1 MLSVKDSPTR
11 DEVVA
16 IVERHGAERTSLI
29 PILQDI
35 KQAQHEITDEAMQIV
50 ADLVGVH
57 AVEVFSV
64 ATFYAFLH
72 GAPEGRY
79 VLRLCG
85 TLSCDFAGKTAVAE
99 ALRVALG
106 IDFGATTDD
115 GVFTLE
121 WASCVGMCDQ
131 GPALLVNDRVFTRVT
146 PEKVAEI
153 VAEYRTKAASD
164 DRQDI
169 VTTRNDLTYAGIEA
183 DAGLKAA
190 LALKRGDIV
199 DTVSGAALKGRG
211 GAGFPTGMKWNFCAA
226 EKSDQKYIICN
237 ADEGEPGTFKDR
249 VILRDFADL
258 VFEGMTIGGRAIGAG
273 MGIVYL
279 RAEYAYLRAHLN
291 EVIHRR
297 RAAGLLGKN
306 VGGVEGFDFD
316 IVVARGAG
324 AYVCGEET
332 ALIESL
338 EGFRGEPR
346 NRPPFPAVAGFL
358 NHPTVVN
365 NVETL
370 ASVACIFA
378 KGTDWFKGF
387 GTDKSTGYKL
397 FSVSGDCDKPGV
409 YEFPW
414 GITVADLLKEV
425 GGTGAKAVQ
434 IGGASGVC
442 VPARDFERRLAFED
456 IPTGGS
462 VMVIGQ
468 QRDLLDVAENFLEFF
483 VEESCGQCTPCRLG
497 NAQLL
502 EGVELLK
509 QGGCSAAHLADLK
522 ALGATMQVAAKCGLG
537 QTSPSAFLSIVGA
550 FADDVTTRPQRA

>member
-1 MLSVKDSPTR
+1 MLNIPESATR
-11 DEVVA
+11 DEIVA
-16 IVERHGAERTSLI
+16 IVERHGADRTSLI
-29 PILQDI
+29 PILQDV
-35 KQAQHEITDEAMQIV
+35 KKAQHEITDEAMQIV
-50 ADLVGVH
+50 ADLVGIH
-57 AVEVFSV
+57 PVEVFSV

-79 VLRLCG
+79 VVRLCG

-99 ALRVALG
+99 ALRGALG
-106 IDFGATTDD
+106 IEFGATTDD

-131 GPALLVNDRVFTRVT
+131 GPALLVNDTVFTRVT

-153 VAEYRTKAASD
+153 VARYRDKAAD
-164 DRQDI
+164 DARQDI
-169 VTTRNDLTYAGIEA
+169 VTARNELTYASIVP

-190 LALKRGDIV
+190 LALSRGDIV

-226 EKSDQKYIICN
+226 ERSEHKYIICN

-258 VFEGMTIGGRAIGAG
+258 VFEGMTIGGRAIGAS

-291 EVIHRR
+291 DVIHRR
-297 RAAGLLGKN
+297 REAGLLGSN
-306 VGGVEGFDFD
+306 VGGVAGFDFD

-397 FSVSGDCDKPGV
+397 FSISGDCEKPGV

-425 GGTGAKAVQ
+425 GGAGAKAVQ

-442 VPARDFERRLAFED
+442 VPANDFARRLAFED

-462 VMVIGQ
+462 VMVIGP

-497 NAQLL
+497 NPQLL

-509 QGGCSAAHLADLK
+509 RGECSAAHLADLK

>member
-1 MLSVKDSPTR
+1 MLTIDSAIR
-11 DEVVA
+11 DDIAAV
-16 IVERHGAERTSLI
+16 VERHGAERTSLI

-35 KQAQHEITDEAMQIV
+35 KKEHREITDEAMQVV
-50 ADLVGVH
+50 ADMLDIH
-57 AVEVFSV
+57 PVEVYSV

-72 GAPEGRY
+72 GAPEGRF
-79 VLRLCG
+79 VVRLCG
-85 TLSCDFAGKTAVAE
+85 TLACDFAGKTAVAE
-99 ALRVALG
+99 ALRTTLG
-106 IDFGATTDD
+106 IEFGATTDD

-131 GPALLVNDRVFTRVT
+131 GPAMLVNDKVFTRVT
-146 PEKVAEI
+146 PAKVAEI
-153 VAEYRTKAASD
+153 VAEYRAKGAD
-164 DRQDI
+164 EPRQDI
-169 VTTRNDLTYAGIEA
+169 VTARNELTYAGIEP

-190 LALKRGDIV
+190 LALSRGDIV
-199 DTVSGAALKGRG
+199 DTVSAAALKGRG

-226 EKSDQKYIICN
+226 EKSAHKYIICN

-249 VILRDFADL
+249 VILRDFPDL
-258 VFEGMTIGGRAIGAG
+258 VFEGMTIGGRAIGAD

-291 EVIHRR
+291 EVIQRR
-297 RAAGLLGKN
+297 RQAGLLGKN
-306 VGGVEGFDFD
+306 VGGIEGFDFD
-316 IVVARGAG
+316 IVLARGAG

-358 NHPTVVN
+358 NHPTTVN

-378 KGTDWFKGF
+378 KGTDWFKSF
-387 GTDKSTGYKL
+387 GTEKSTGYKL
-397 FSVSGDCDKPGV
+397 FSISGDCEKPGV

-425 GGTGAKAVQ
+425 GGAGAKAVQ

-442 VPARDFERRLAFED
+442 VPAADFARRLAFED

-462 VMVIGQ
+462 VMVIGA

-483 VEESCGQCTPCRLG
+483 VEESCGQCNPCRLG
-497 NAQLL
+497 NPKLL

-509 QGGCSAAHLADLK
+509 NGTCSAEHLADLK
-522 ALGATMQVAAKCGLG
+522 SLGATMQVAAKCGLG

>member
-1 MLSVKDSPTR
+1 MLKIPESTTR
-11 DEVVA
+11 DDIVA
-16 IVERHGAERTSLI
+16 IVERHGADRTSLI
-29 PILQDI
+29 PILQDV
-35 KQAQHEITDEAMQIV
+35 KTAEHEISDEAMQIV
-50 ADLVGVH
+50 ADLLGIH
-57 AVEVFSV
+57 PVEVYSV

-72 GAPEGRY
+72 GATEGRY
-79 VLRLCG
+79 VVRLCG

-99 ALRVALG
+99 ALRSALG

-153 VAEYRTKAASD
+153 VAQYRGKAAD
-164 DRQDI
+164 DARQDI
-169 VTTRNDLTYAGIEA
+169 VTARNELTYASIAAG
-183 DAGLKAA
+183 AGLKAA
-190 LALKRGDIV
+190 LALPRGDIV

-226 EKSDQKYIICN
+226 EKSEHKYIICN

-258 VFEGMTIGGRAIGAG
+258 VFEGMTIGGRAIGAS

-291 EVIHRR
+291 DVIHQRR
-297 RAAGLLGKN
+297 EAGLLGAN
-306 VGGVEGFDFD
+306 IGGIEGFDFD

-397 FSVSGDCDKPGV
+397 FSISGDCEKPGV

-414 GITVADLLKEV
+414 GITIADLLKEV
-425 GGTGAKAVQ
+425 GGGGAKAVQ
-434 IGGASGVC
+434 SGGASGVC
-442 VPARDFERRLAFED
+442 VPARDFARRLAFED

-462 VMVIGQ
+462 VMVIGP

-502 EGVELLK
+502 DGVELLK
-509 QGGCSAAHLADLK
+509 SGACSAAHLADLK

>member
-1 MLSVKDSPTR
+1 MLTIDSAIR
-11 DEVVA
+11 DDIAAV
-16 IVERHGAERTSLI
+16 VERHGAERTSLI

-35 KQAQHEITDEAMQIV
+35 KKEHREITDEAMQVV
-50 ADLVGVH
+50 ADLLDIH
-57 AVEVFSV
+57 PVEVYSV

-72 GAPEGRY
+72 GAPEGRF
-79 VLRLCG
+79 VVRLCG
-85 TLSCDFAGKTAVAE
+85 TLACDFAGKTAVAE
-99 ALRVALG
+99 ALRTALG
-106 IDFGATTDD
+106 IEFGATTDD

-131 GPALLVNDRVFTRVT
+131 GPAMLVNDKVLTRVT
-146 PEKVAEI
+146 PAKVAEI
-153 VAEYRTKAASD
+153 VAEYRAKGADET
-164 DRQDI
+164 RQDI
-169 VTTRNDLTYAGIEA
+169 VTARNELTYAGIEP

-190 LALKRGDIV
+190 LALSRGDIV
-199 DTVSGAALKGRG
+199 DTVSAAALKGRG

-226 EKSDQKYIICN
+226 EKSAHKYIICN

-249 VILRDFADL
+249 VILRDFPDL
-258 VFEGMTIGGRAIGAG
+258 VFEGMTIGGRAIGAD

-291 EVIHRR
+291 EVIQRR
-297 RAAGLLGKN
+297 RQAGLLGKN
-306 VGGVEGFDFD
+306 VGGIAGFDFD
-316 IVVARGAG
+316 IVLARGAG

-358 NHPTVVN
+358 NHPTTVN

-378 KGTDWFKGF
+378 KGTDWFKSF

-397 FSVSGDCDKPGV
+397 FSISGDCEKPGV

-425 GGTGAKAVQ
+425 GGAGAKAVQ

-442 VPARDFERRLAFED
+442 VPAADFARRLAFED
-456 IPTGGS
+456 FPTGGS
-462 VMVIGQ
+462 VIVIGA

-483 VEESCGQCTPCRLG
+483 VEESCGQCNPCRLG
-497 NAQLL
+497 NPKLL

-509 QGGCSAAHLADLK
+509 QGTCSAEHLADLK

>member
-1 MLSVKDSPTR
+1 MLTITDSPAR
-11 DEVVA
+11 DEIVA

-131 GPALLVNDRVFTRVT
+131 GPALLVNDKVFTRVT

-183 DAGLKAA
+183 DAGLRAA
-190 LALKRGDIV
+190 LALSRGDIV

-258 VFEGMTIGGRAIGAG
+258 VFEGMTIGGRAIGAS

-387 GTDKSTGYKL
+387 GTDKSSGYKL
-397 FSVSGDCDKPGV
+397 FSISGDCDKPGV

-425 GGTGAKAVQ
+425 GGAGAKAVQ

-442 VPARDFERRLAFED
+442 VPAKDFERRLAFED

-497 NAQLL
+497 NPQLL

-509 QGGCSAAHLADLK
+509 QGECSAAHLADLK

>member
-1 MLSVKDSPTR
+1 MTQTDTASR
-11 DEVVA
+11 DGIVA
-16 IVERHGAERTSLI
+16 IVERHGADRTSLI

-35 KQAQHEITDEAMQIV
+35 KRTRRGIDSQAMQIV
-50 ADLVGVH
+50 ADLLDIH
-57 AVEVFSV
+57 PVEVYSV
-64 ATFYAFLH
+64 ASFYAFLH
-72 GAPEGRY
+72 GAPEGAY
-79 VLRLCG
+79 VVRLCG
-85 TLSCDFAGKTAVAE
+85 TLSCDFAGKDAVAD
-99 ALRVALG
+99 ALRDELG
-106 IDFGATTDD
+106 IDFDETTDD
-115 GVFTLE
+115 HLFTLE

-131 GPALLVNDRVFTRVT
+131 GPALLVNDRVYTRVT
-146 PEKVAEI
+146 PEMAREI
-153 VAEYRTKAASD
+153 VAAHRAAGAPD
-164 DRQDI
+164 GAQEI
-169 VTTRNDLTYAGIEA
+169 VTKGNELTYGAIPAG
-183 DAGLKAA
+183 AGLKAA
-190 LALKRGDIV
+190 LAMPRGDIV
-199 DTVSGAALKGRG
+199 DTVSASSLKGRG

-249 VILRDFADL
+249 VILREFPDL

-279 RAEYAYLRAHLN
+279 RAEYAYLRHHLN
-291 EVIHRR
+291 EVIRR
-297 RAAGLLGKN
+297 RREAGLLGKN

-316 IVVARGAG
+316 IVVANGAG

-370 ASVACIFA
+370 ASVACVFA
-378 KGTDWFKGF
+378 KGVDWFKGF

-397 FSVSGDCDKPGV
+397 FSVSGDCEKPGV

-462 VMVIGQ
+462 VMVIGPD
-468 QRDLLDVAENFLEFF
+468 RDMLDVAENFLEFF

-509 QGGCSAAHLADLK
+509 KGDCTPEHLADLK
-522 ALGATMQVAAKCGLG
+522 GLGATMQVASKCGLG
-537 QTSPSAFLSIVGA
+537 QTSPSAFLTIVDG
-550 FADDVTTRPQRA
+550 FADDVTTRPQSV

>member
-1 MLSVKDSPTR
+1 MLTIDSAIR
-11 DEVVA
+11 DDIAAV
-16 IVERHGAERTSLI
+16 VERHGAERTSLI

-35 KQAQHEITDEAMQIV
+35 KKEHREITDEAMQVV
-50 ADLVGVH
+50 ADLLDIH
-57 AVEVFSV
+57 PVEVYSV

-72 GAPEGRY
+72 GAPEGRF
-79 VLRLCG
+79 VVRLCG
-85 TLSCDFAGKTAVAE
+85 TLACDFAGKTAVAE
-99 ALRVALG
+99 ALRTTLG
-106 IDFGATTDD
+106 IEFGATTDD

-131 GPALLVNDRVFTRVT
+131 GPAMLVNDKVLTRVT
-146 PEKVAEI
+146 PAKVAEI
-153 VAEYRTKAASD
+153 VAEYRAKGADET
-164 DRQDI
+164 RQDI
-169 VTTRNDLTYAGIEA
+169 VTARNELTYAGIEP

-190 LALKRGDIV
+190 LALSRGDIV
-199 DTVSGAALKGRG
+199 DTVSAAALKGRG

-226 EKSDQKYIICN
+226 EKSAHKYIICN

-249 VILRDFADL
+249 VILRDFPDL
-258 VFEGMTIGGRAIGAG
+258 VFEGMTIGGRAIGAD

-291 EVIHRR
+291 EVIQRR
-297 RAAGLLGKN
+297 RQAGLLGKN
-306 VGGVEGFDFD
+306 VGGIAGFDFD
-316 IVVARGAG
+316 IVLARGAG

-358 NHPTVVN
+358 NHPTTVN

-378 KGTDWFKGF
+378 KGTDWFKSF

-397 FSVSGDCDKPGV
+397 FSISGDCEKPGV

-425 GGTGAKAVQ
+425 GGAGAKAVQ

-442 VPARDFERRLAFED
+442 VPAADFARRLAFED

-462 VMVIGQ
+462 VMVIGA

-483 VEESCGQCTPCRLG
+483 VEESCGQCNPCRLG
-497 NAQLL
+497 NPKLL

-509 QGGCSAAHLADLK
+509 QGTCSAEHLADLK

>member
-1 MLSVKDSPTR
+1 MLTITDSPAH

-35 KQAQHEITDEAMQIV
+35 KQAQHEISDEAMQIV

-153 VAEYRTKAASD
+153 VAEYRTKAAGD
-164 DRQDI
+164 DRQDV
-169 VTTRNDLTYAGIEA
+169 VTARNDLTYASIEPN
-183 DAGLKAA
+183 AGLKAA

-199 DTVSGAALKGRG
+199 DTVSGGGLKGRG

-258 VFEGMTIGGRAIGAG
+258 VFEGMTIGGRAIGAS

-297 RAAGLLGKN
+297 REAGLLGKN

-378 KGTDWFKGF
+378 KGTDWFKEF
-387 GTDKSTGYKL
+387 GTDISTGYKL

-509 QGGCSAAHLADLK
+509 QGECSAAHLADLK

>member
-1 MLSVKDSPTR
+1 MLTIDSAIR
-11 DEVVA
+11 DDVAA
-16 IVERHGAERTSLI
+16 IVERHGADRTSLI
-29 PILQDI
+29 PILQDV
-35 KQAQHEITDEAMQIV
+35 KKAHSEITDDAMQVV
-50 ADLVGVH
+50 ADLLDIH
-57 AVEVFSV
+57 PVEVYSV

-72 GAPEGRY
+72 GAPEGRF
-79 VLRLCG
+79 VVRLCG

-99 ALRVALG
+99 ALRASLG

-131 GPALLVNDRVFTRVT
+131 GPALLVNDKVFTRVT
-146 PEKVAEI
+146 PAKVAEI
-153 VAEYRTKAASD
+153 VAEYRGQAVDEA
-164 DRQDI
+164 RQDI
-169 VTTRNDLTYAGIEA
+169 VTARNELTYASIEPN
-183 DAGLKAA
+183 AGLKAA
-190 LALKRGDIV
+190 LALSRGDIV
-199 DTVSGAALKGRG
+199 DTVSAAALKGRG

-226 EKSDQKYIICN
+226 EKSEHKYVICN

-249 VILRDFADL
+249 VILRDFPDL
-258 VFEGMTIGGRAIGAG
+258 VFEGMTIGGRAIGAD

-279 RAEYAYLRAHLN
+279 RAEYAYLRNHLN
-291 EVIHRR
+291 EVIQRR
-297 RAAGLLGKN
+297 RQAGLLGKN
-306 VGGVEGFDFD
+306 VGGIEGFDFD
-316 IVVARGAG
+316 IVLARGAG

-358 NHPTVVN
+358 NHPTTVN

-378 KGTDWFKGF
+378 KGTEWFKGF

-397 FSVSGDCDKPGV
+397 FSISGDCEKPGV

-414 GITVADLLKEV
+414 GITIADLLKEV

-442 VPARDFERRLAFED
+442 VPAKDFERRLAFED

-468 QRDLLDVAENFLEFF
+468 QRDMLDVAENFLEFF
-483 VEESCGQCTPCRLG
+483 VEESCGQCNPCRLG
-497 NAQLL
+497 NPKLLDGVKQLKD
-502 EGVELLK
+502 GA
-509 QGGCSAAHLADLK
+509 CSAKHLADLK

-537 QTSPSAFLSIVGA
+537 QTSPSAFLSIVGG

>member
-1 MLSVKDSPTR
+1 MLTIDSAIR
-11 DEVVA
+11 DDIAAV
-16 IVERHGAERTSLI
+16 VERHGAERTSLI

-35 KQAQHEITDEAMQIV
+35 KKEHREITDEAMQVV
-50 ADLVGVH
+50 ADLLDIH
-57 AVEVFSV
+57 PVEVYSV

-72 GAPEGRY
+72 GAPEGRF
-79 VLRLCG
+79 VVRLCG
-85 TLSCDFAGKTAVAE
+85 TLACDFAGKTAVAE
-99 ALRVALG
+99 ALRTALG
-106 IDFGATTDD
+106 IEFGATTDD

-131 GPALLVNDRVFTRVT
+131 GPAMLVNDKVLTRVT
-146 PEKVAEI
+146 PAKVAEI
-153 VAEYRTKAASD
+153 VAEYRAKGADET
-164 DRQDI
+164 RQDI
-169 VTTRNDLTYAGIEA
+169 VTARNELTYAGIEP

-190 LALKRGDIV
+190 LALSRGDIV
-199 DTVSGAALKGRG
+199 DTVSAAALKGRG

-226 EKSDQKYIICN
+226 EKSAHKYIICN

-249 VILRDFADL
+249 VILRDFPDL
-258 VFEGMTIGGRAIGAG
+258 VFEGMTIGGRAIGAD

-291 EVIHRR
+291 EVIQRR
-297 RAAGLLGKN
+297 RQAGLLGKN
-306 VGGVEGFDFD
+306 VGGIAGFDFD
-316 IVVARGAG
+316 IVLARGAG

-358 NHPTVVN
+358 NHPTTVN

-378 KGTDWFKGF
+378 KGTDWFKSF

-397 FSVSGDCDKPGV
+397 FSISGDCEKPGV

-425 GGTGAKAVQ
+425 GGAGAKAVQ

-442 VPARDFERRLAFED
+442 VPAADFARRLAFED

-462 VMVIGQ
+462 VMVIGA

-483 VEESCGQCTPCRLG
+483 VEESCGQCNPCRLG
-497 NAQLL
+497 NPKLL
-502 EGVELLK
+502 EGVEQLK
-509 QGGCSAAHLADLK
+509 QGTCSAEHLADLK

>member
-1 MLSVKDSPTR
+1 MLTIDSAIR
-11 DEVVA
+11 DDIAAV
-16 IVERHGAERTSLI
+16 VERHGAERTSLI

-35 KQAQHEITDEAMQIV
+35 KKEHREITDEAMQVV
-50 ADLVGVH
+50 ADLLDIH
-57 AVEVFSV
+57 PVEVYSV

-72 GAPEGRY
+72 GAPEGRF
-79 VLRLCG
+79 VVRLCG
-85 TLSCDFAGKTAVAE
+85 TLACDFAGKTAVAE
-99 ALRVALG
+99 ALRTALG
-106 IDFGATTDD
+106 IEFGATTDD

-131 GPALLVNDRVFTRVT
+131 GPAMLVNDKVLTRVT
-146 PEKVAEI
+146 PAKVAEI
-153 VAEYRTKAASD
+153 VAEYRAKGADET
-164 DRQDI
+164 RQDI
-169 VTTRNDLTYAGIEA
+169 VTARNELTYAGIEP

-190 LALKRGDIV
+190 LALSRGDIV
-199 DTVSGAALKGRG
+199 DTVSAAALKGRG

-226 EKSDQKYIICN
+226 EKSAHKYIICN

-249 VILRDFADL
+249 VILRDFPDL
-258 VFEGMTIGGRAIGAG
+258 VFEGMTIGGRAIGAD

-291 EVIHRR
+291 EVIQRR
-297 RAAGLLGKN
+297 RQAGLLGKN
-306 VGGVEGFDFD
+306 VGGIAGFDFD
-316 IVVARGAG
+316 IVLARGAG

-358 NHPTVVN
+358 NHPTTVN

-378 KGTDWFKGF
+378 KGTDWFKSF

-397 FSVSGDCDKPGV
+397 FSISGDCEKPGV

-425 GGTGAKAVQ
+425 GGAGAKAVQ

-442 VPARDFERRLAFED
+442 VPAADFARRLAFED

-462 VMVIGQ
+462 VVVIGA

-483 VEESCGQCTPCRLG
+483 VEESCGQCNPCRLG
-497 NAQLL
+497 NPKLL

-509 QGGCSAAHLADLK
+509 EGTCSAEHLADLK

>member
-1 MLSVKDSPTR
+1 MLTIDSAIR
-11 DEVVA
+11 DDIAAV
-16 IVERHGAERTSLI
+16 VERHGAERTSLI

-35 KQAQHEITDEAMQIV
+35 KKEHREITDEAMQVV
-50 ADLVGVH
+50 ADLLDIH
-57 AVEVFSV
+57 PVEVYSV

-72 GAPEGRY
+72 GAPEGRF
-79 VLRLCG
+79 VVRLCG
-85 TLSCDFAGKTAVAE
+85 TLACDFAGKTAVAE
-99 ALRVALG
+99 ALRTALG
-106 IDFGATTDD
+106 IEFGATTDD

-131 GPALLVNDRVFTRVT
+131 GPAMLVNDKVLTRVT
-146 PEKVAEI
+146 PAKVAEI
-153 VAEYRTKAASD
+153 VAEYRAKGADET
-164 DRQDI
+164 RQDI
-169 VTTRNDLTYAGIEA
+169 VTARNELTYAGIEP

-190 LALKRGDIV
+190 LALSRGDIV
-199 DTVSGAALKGRG
+199 DTVSAAALKGRG

-226 EKSDQKYIICN
+226 EKSAHKYIICN

-249 VILRDFADL
+249 VILRDFPDL
-258 VFEGMTIGGRAIGAG
+258 VFEGMTIGGRAIGAD

-291 EVIHRR
+291 EVIQRR
-297 RAAGLLGKN
+297 RQAGLLGKN
-306 VGGVEGFDFD
+306 VGGIAGFDFD
-316 IVVARGAG
+316 IVLARGAG

-358 NHPTVVN
+358 NHPTTVN

-378 KGTDWFKGF
+378 KGTDWFKSF

-397 FSVSGDCDKPGV
+397 FSISGDCEKPGV

-425 GGTGAKAVQ
+425 GGAGAKAVQ

-442 VPARDFERRLAFED
+442 VPAADFARRLAFED

-462 VMVIGQ
+462 VMVIGA

-483 VEESCGQCTPCRLG
+483 VEESCGQCNPCRLG
-497 NAQLL
+497 NPKLL

-509 QGGCSAAHLADLK
+509 EGTCSAEHLADLK

>member
-1 MLSVKDSPTR
+1 MLTIPDSATR
-11 DEVVA
+11 DEIVA

-29 PILQDI
+29 PILEDV
-35 KQAQHEITDEAMQIV
+35 KKAQHEISDEAMQVI

-57 AVEVFSV
+57 PVEVYSV

-72 GAPEGRY
+72 GAPEGRF
-79 VLRLCG
+79 VVRLCG
-85 TLSCDFAGKTAVAE
+85 TLSCDFAGKDAVAA
-99 ALRVALG
+99 ALRDALG
-106 IDFGATTDD
+106 VEFGETTDD

-146 PEKVAEI
+146 PEKVASI
-153 VAEYRTKAASD
+153 VAEYRGKAAD
-164 DRQDI
+164 DERQDI
-169 VTTRNDLTYAGIEA
+169 ESTRNELTYASIQA
-183 DAGLKAA
+183 NAGLEAA
-190 LALKRGDIV
+190 LALGRGDIV
-199 DTVSGAALKGRG
+199 DTVAGAGLKGRG

-249 VILRDFADL
+249 VILRDFPDL
-258 VFEGMTIGGRAIGAG
+258 VFEGMTIGGRAIGASL
-273 MGIVYL
+273 GIVYL

-291 EVIHRR
+291 EVIKRR
-297 RAAGLLGKN
+297 REAGLLGKD
-306 VGGVEGFDFD
+306 VGGMQGFDFD

-378 KGTDWFKGF
+378 RGTDWFKGF

-397 FSVSGDCDKPGV
+397 FSISGDCDKPGV

-442 VPARDFERRLAFED
+442 VAAKDFERRLAFED

-468 QRDLLDVAENFLEFF
+468 QRDMLDVAENFLEFF

-497 NAQLL
+497 NPQLL
-502 EGVELLK
+502 EGVGLLK
-509 QGGCSAAHLADLK
+509 QGACSAEHLADLK
-522 ALGATMQVAAKCGLG
+522 ALGATMQAAAKCGLG

>member
-1 MLSVKDSPTR
+1 MLTIDSAIR
-11 DEVVA
+11 DDIAAV
-16 IVERHGAERTSLI
+16 VERHGAERTSLI

-35 KQAQHEITDEAMQIV
+35 KKEHREITDEAMQVV
-50 ADLVGVH
+50 ADLLDIH
-57 AVEVFSV
+57 PVEVYSV

-72 GAPEGRY
+72 GAPEGRF
-79 VLRLCG
+79 VVRLCG
-85 TLSCDFAGKTAVAE
+85 TLACDFAGKTAVAE
-99 ALRVALG
+99 ALRTALG
-106 IDFGATTDD
+106 IEFGATTDD

-131 GPALLVNDRVFTRVT
+131 GPAMLVNDKVLTRVT
-146 PEKVAEI
+146 PAKVAEI
-153 VAEYRTKAASD
+153 VAEYRAKGADET
-164 DRQDI
+164 RQDI
-169 VTTRNDLTYAGIEA
+169 VTARNELTYAGIEP

-190 LALKRGDIV
+190 LALSRGDIV
-199 DTVSGAALKGRG
+199 DTVSAAALKGRG

-226 EKSDQKYIICN
+226 EKSAHKYIICN

-249 VILRDFADL
+249 VILRDFPDL
-258 VFEGMTIGGRAIGAG
+258 VFEGMTIGGRAIGAD

-291 EVIHRR
+291 EVIQRR
-297 RAAGLLGKN
+297 RQAGLLGKN
-306 VGGVEGFDFD
+306 VGGIAGFDFD
-316 IVVARGAG
+316 IVLARGAG

-358 NHPTVVN
+358 NHPTTVN

-378 KGTDWFKGF
+378 KGTDWFKSF

-397 FSVSGDCDKPGV
+397 FSISGDCEKPGV

-425 GGTGAKAVQ
+425 GGAGAKAVQ

-442 VPARDFERRLAFED
+442 VPAADFARRLAFED

-462 VMVIGQ
+462 VMVIGA

-483 VEESCGQCTPCRLG
+483 VEESCGQCNPCRLG
-497 NAQLL
+497 NPKLL

-509 QGGCSAAHLADLK
+509 QGTCSAEHLADLK

>member
-1 MLSVKDSPTR
+1 
-11 DEVVA
+11 
-16 IVERHGAERTSLI
+16 
-29 PILQDI
+29 
-35 KQAQHEITDEAMQIV
+35 MQIV

-169 VTTRNDLTYAGIEA
+169 VTKRNDLTYAGIEA

-211 GAGFPTGMKWNFCAA
+211 GAGFPTSLKWNFCAA
-226 EKSDQKYIICN
+226 EKSDQKYVICN

-249 VILRDFADL
+249 VILADFADL
-258 VFEGMTIGGRAIGAG
+258 VFEGMTIGGRVIGAG
-273 MGIVYL
+273 TGIVYL
-279 RAEYAYLRAHLN
+279 RAEYTYLRPHL
-291 EVIHRR
+291 ESRAPAPPRR
-297 RAAGLLGKN
+297 PACW
-306 VGGVEGFDFD
+306 
-316 IVVARGAG
+316 AR
-324 AYVCGEET
+324 T
-332 ALIESL
+332 
-338 EGFRGEPR
+338 
-346 NRPPFPAVAGFL
+346 
-358 NHPTVVN
+358 
-365 NVETL
+365 
-370 ASVACIFA
+370 
-378 KGTDWFKGF
+378 
-387 GTDKSTGYKL
+387 
-397 FSVSGDCDKPGV
+397 
-409 YEFPW
+409 
-414 GITVADLLKEV
+414 
-425 GGTGAKAVQ
+425 
-434 IGGASGVC
+434 
-442 VPARDFERRLAFED
+442 
-456 IPTGGS
+456 
-462 VMVIGQ
+462 
-468 QRDLLDVAENFLEFF
+468 
-483 VEESCGQCTPCRLG
+483 
-497 NAQLL
+497 
-502 EGVELLK
+502 
-509 QGGCSAAHLADLK
+509 SAASRASPS
-522 ALGATMQVAAKCGLG
+522 
-537 QTSPSAFLSIVGA
+537 TSPSAWAPAPTSA
-550 FADDVTTRPQRA
+550 ARKRP

>member
-1 MLSVKDSPTR
+1 MLTIDSAIR
-11 DEVVA
+11 DDIAAV
-16 IVERHGAERTSLI
+16 VERHGAERTSLI

-35 KQAQHEITDEAMQIV
+35 KKEHREITDEAMQVV
-50 ADLVGVH
+50 ADLLDIH
-57 AVEVFSV
+57 PVEVYSV

-72 GAPEGRY
+72 GAPEGRF
-79 VLRLCG
+79 VVRLCG
-85 TLSCDFAGKTAVAE
+85 TLACDFAGKTAVAE
-99 ALRVALG
+99 ALRTALG
-106 IDFGATTDD
+106 IEFGATTDD

-131 GPALLVNDRVFTRVT
+131 GPAMLVNDKVLTRVT
-146 PEKVAEI
+146 PAKVAEI
-153 VAEYRTKAASD
+153 VAEYRAKGADET
-164 DRQDI
+164 RQDI
-169 VTTRNDLTYAGIEA
+169 VTARNELTYAGIEP

-190 LALKRGDIV
+190 LALSRGDIV
-199 DTVSGAALKGRG
+199 DTVSAAALKGRG

-226 EKSDQKYIICN
+226 EKSAHKYIICN

-249 VILRDFADL
+249 VILRDFPDL
-258 VFEGMTIGGRAIGAG
+258 VFEGMTIGGRAIGAD

-291 EVIHRR
+291 EVIQRR
-297 RAAGLLGKN
+297 RQAGLLGKN
-306 VGGVEGFDFD
+306 VGGIAGFDFD
-316 IVVARGAG
+316 IVLARGAG

-358 NHPTVVN
+358 NHPTTVN

-378 KGTDWFKGF
+378 KGTDWFKSF

-397 FSVSGDCDKPGV
+397 FSISGDCEKPGV

-425 GGTGAKAVQ
+425 GGAGAKAVQ

-442 VPARDFERRLAFED
+442 VPAADFARRLAFEG

-462 VMVIGQ
+462 VMVIGA

-483 VEESCGQCTPCRLG
+483 VEESCGQCNPCRLG
-497 NAQLL
+497 NPKLL

-509 QGGCSAAHLADLK
+509 QGTCSAEHLADLK

>member
-1 MLSVKDSPTR
+1 MLTITDSPAR
-11 DEVVA
+11 DEIVA
-16 IVERHGAERTSLI
+16 IVERHGGERTSLI
-29 PILQDI
+29 PILQDV
-35 KQAQHEITDEAMQIV
+35 KTAQHEITDEAMQIV

-57 AVEVFSV
+57 PVEVFSV

-72 GAPEGRY
+72 GAPEGRF
-79 VLRLCG
+79 VVRLCG

-115 GVFTLE
+115 GIFTLE

-146 PEKVAEI
+146 PGKVAEI
-153 VAEYRTKAASD
+153 VADYRTKAAD
-164 DRQDI
+164 EDRQDI
-169 VTTRNDLTYAGIEA
+169 VTSRNQLTYATIEPN
-183 DAGLKAA
+183 AGMKTA
-190 LALKRGDIV
+190 LTMRRGDIV
-199 DTVSGAALKGRG
+199 DTLSGAALKGRG

-249 VILRDFADL
+249 VILRDFPDL
-258 VFEGMTIGGRAIGAG
+258 VFEGMTIGGRAIGAS

-291 EVIHRR
+291 DVIHKR
-297 RAAGLLGKN
+297 RAAGLLGAN
-306 VGGVEGFDFD
+306 IGGVEGFDFD
-316 IVVARGAG
+316 IVLARGAG

-378 KGTDWFKGF
+378 KGTEWFKGF

-397 FSVSGDCDKPGV
+397 FSISGDCEKPGV

-462 VMVIGQ
+462 VMVIGP

-497 NAQLL
+497 NHQLL

-509 QGGCSAAHLADLK
+509 NGECSAAHLADLK

-550 FADDVTTRPQRA
+550 FADDVTNRPQRA

>member
-1 MLSVKDSPTR
+1 MLTIDFAIR
-11 DEVVA
+11 DDVVA
-16 IVERHGAERTSLI
+16 IVERHGADRTSLI
-29 PILQDI
+29 PILQDV
-35 KQAQHEITDEAMQIV
+35 KKAHSEITDDAMQVV
-50 ADLVGVH
+50 ADLLDIH
-57 AVEVFSV
+57 PVEVYSV

-72 GAPEGRY
+72 GAPEGRF
-79 VLRLCG
+79 VVRLCG

-99 ALRVALG
+99 ALRAALG
-106 IDFGATTDD
+106 VDFGATTDD

-131 GPALLVNDRVFTRVT
+131 GPALLVNDKVFTRVT
-146 PEKVAEI
+146 PAKVAEI
-153 VAEYRTKAASD
+153 VAEYRGQAAD
-164 DRQDI
+164 EARQDI
-169 VTTRNDLTYAGIEA
+169 VTARNELTYASITP

-190 LALKRGDIV
+190 LALSRGDIV
-199 DTVSGAALKGRG
+199 DTVSAAALKGRG

-226 EKSDQKYIICN
+226 EKSEHKYVICN

-249 VILRDFADL
+249 VILRDFPDL
-258 VFEGMTIGGRAIGAG
+258 VFEGMTIGGRAIGAD

-291 EVIHRR
+291 EVIQRR
-297 RAAGLLGKN
+297 RQAGLLGKN
-306 VGGVEGFDFD
+306 VGGIEGFDFD
-316 IVVARGAG
+316 IVLARGAG

-358 NHPTVVN
+358 NHPTTVN

-397 FSVSGDCDKPGV
+397 FSISGDCEKPGV

-442 VPARDFERRLAFED
+442 VPAGDFERRLAFED

-462 VMVIGQ
+462 VMVIGE
-468 QRDLLDVAENFLEFF
+468 QRDMLDVAENFLEFF
-483 VEESCGQCTPCRLG
+483 VEESCGQCNPCRLG
-497 NAQLL
+497 NPKLL
-502 EGVELLK
+502 EGVRQLK
-509 QGGCSAAHLADLK
+509 EGTCSAKHLADLK

-537 QTSPSAFLSIVGA
+537 QTSPSAFLSIVGG